1 MLVSF
6 CNQITDNPGTSAQP
20 SWLAEDANSPPLA
33 FHGLTVFL
41 AQAHRS
47 AMVSAVGANAGLI
60 TCGIFGSIMWWPE
73 AELRS
78 CVEAAG
84 MRLPSEERARSFTAG
99 KESPRSAMSKVLRR
113 YFTPSSAA
121 LAQATLERMHS
132 SGDLQ
137 GSVSAADG
145 TSTQPQ
151 NSEHA
156 DSRQQLTASDQ
167 AQTGVSDEGTSS
179 CRLPPPPPPHPS
191 PPTQQST
198 AAHMLSCQIFG
209 LILRVLHTL
218 VSGTVGTTMLYYVL
232 VPCKH

>member
-1 MLVSF
+1 M
-6 CNQITDNPGTSAQP
+6 NPPA
-20 SWLAEDANSPPLA
+20 LA
-33 FHGLTVFL
+33 FHGLTVSL
-41 AQAHRS
+41 VQAHRS

-84 MRLPSEERARSFTAG
+84 MRLSSEERVGSFTAG

-137 GSVSAADG
+137 GSVGVADVM
-145 TSTQPQ
+145 STQHQ
-151 NSEHA
+151 DSEHA
-156 DSRQQLTASDQ
+156 DSRLQLTTGDQ
-167 AQTGVSDEGTSS
+167 AQTILSDQETSS
-179 CRLPPPPPPHPS
+179 CRLAPPPSKALGSH
-191 PPTQQST
+191 
-198 AAHMLSCQIFG
+198 AVLSNLWTDPACFANSCINYP
-209 LILRVLHTL
+209 
-218 VSGTVGTTMLYYVL
+218 GTHKIAPLCMMSWCHASVGSFCVAQ
-232 VPCKH
+232 C

>member
-1 MLVSF
+1 
-6 CNQITDNPGTSAQP
+6 
-20 SWLAEDANSPPLA
+20 
-33 FHGLTVFL
+33 
-41 AQAHRS
+41 
-47 AMVSAVGANAGLI
+47 
-60 TCGIFGSIMWWPE
+60 MWWPE

-84 MRLPSEERARSFTAG
+84 MRLPSEERARSFIAG

-151 NSEHA
+151 DSEHA
-156 DSRQQLTASDQ
+156 DSRQQLTAG
-167 AQTGVSDEGTSS
+167 AQTGVSDQGKSS
-179 CRLPPPPPPHPS
+179 CKLAFPPAKHYGS
-191 PPTQQST
+191 
-198 AAHMLSCQIFG
+198 MLSCQFFG
-209 LILRVLHTL
+209 LILHDLQTL
-218 VSGTVGTTMLYYVL
+218 VSIVLGKTRLLHFASDLEVMQASVCSVWLNVDAQLQLEVG
-232 VPCKH
+232 P

>member
-84 MRLPSEERARSFTAG
+84 MRLPSEERARSFIAG
-99 KESPRSAMSKVLRR
+99 KEAHDRPCPKSCDATSRRLRLRWRKPHWSACTAVGICRGLSALQMGRLLSLR
-113 YFTPSSAA
+113 
-121 LAQATLERMHS
+121 
-132 SGDLQ
+132 
-137 GSVSAADG
+137 
-145 TSTQPQ
+145 TQ
-151 NSEHA
+151 SM
-156 DSRQQLTASDQ
+156 LTA
-167 AQTGVSDEGTSS
+167 GSS
-179 CRLPPPPPPHPS
+179 S

>member
-1 MLVSF
+1 
-6 CNQITDNPGTSAQP
+6 
-20 SWLAEDANSPPLA
+20 
-33 FHGLTVFL
+33 
-41 AQAHRS
+41 
-47 AMVSAVGANAGLI
+47 MVSAVGANAGLI

-137 GSVSAADG
+137 GSVSAADA

-151 NSEHA
+151 DSEHA
-156 DSRQQLTASDQ
+156 DGSLQLTSGDQ
-167 AQTGVSDEGTSS
+167 AQTGMSDQGTSS
-179 CRLPPPPPPHPS
+179 CRLPPS
-191 PPTQQST
+191 PQQST
-198 AAHMLSCQIFG
+198 TVHMLSCQTFG
-209 LILRVLHTL
+209 SISRVLQTL
-218 VSGTVGTTMLYYVL
+218 VSDTVETTRFLHFV
-232 VPCKH
+232 

>member
-1 MLVSF
+1 
-6 CNQITDNPGTSAQP
+6 
-20 SWLAEDANSPPLA
+20 
-33 FHGLTVFL
+33 
-41 AQAHRS
+41 
-47 AMVSAVGANAGLI
+47 MVSAVGANAGLI

-137 GSVSAADG
+137 GSVGAADG
-145 TSTQPQ
+145 TSAQPHA
-151 NSEHA
+151 SEHA
-156 DSRQQLTASDQ
+156 DSGRQVAAG
-167 AQTGVSDEGTSS
+167 AQTGVSDQGTSS
-179 CRLPPPPPPHPS
+179 CKLAFPPAKHYGS
-191 PPTQQST
+191 NVV
-198 AAHMLSCQIFG
+198 LS
-209 LILRVLHTL
+209 VLWTD
-218 VSGTVGTTMLYYVL
+218 
-232 VPCKH
+232 PA

>member
-137 GSVSAADG
+137 GSVSAADAM
-145 TSTQPQ
+145 STQPQ
-151 NSEHA
+151 DSEHA
-156 DSRQQLTASDQ
+156 DASLQLTSGDQ
-167 AQTGVSDEGTSS
+167 AQTGVSDQGTSS
-179 CRLPPPPPPHPS
+179 CRLPPS
-191 PPTQQST
+191 PQQST
-198 AAHMLSCQIFG
+198 TVHMLSCQTFG
-209 LILRVLHTL
+209 SILHVLQTL
-218 VSGTVGTTMLYYVL
+218 VSDTVETTRFLHFV
-232 VPCKH
+232 

>member
-1 MLVSF
+1 
-6 CNQITDNPGTSAQP
+6 
-20 SWLAEDANSPPLA
+20 
-33 FHGLTVFL
+33 
-41 AQAHRS
+41 
-47 AMVSAVGANAGLI
+47 MVSAVGANAGLI

-137 GSVSAADG
+137 GSVSAADAM
-145 TSTQPQ
+145 STQPQ
-151 NSEHA
+151 DSEHA
-156 DSRQQLTASDQ
+156 DGSLQLTSGDQ
-167 AQTGVSDEGTSS
+167 AQTGVSDQGTSS
-179 CRLPPPPPPHPS
+179 CRLSPPPPAKHCGS
-191 PPTQQST
+191 H
-198 AAHMLSCQIFG
+198 AVLSDLCIDPAC
-209 LILRVLHTL
+209 
-218 VSGTVGTTMLYYVL
+218 SAN
-232 VPCKH
+232 PCIRYCRNHKICPLCIVFWCHAIINLFCVAQR